1 MSERKVDIDT
11 QKFDNFRET
20 VEKKVGKPEQPKE
33 DKLTKTIVD
42 SIRSFADQTKLEK
55 LKASAFESK
64 AALFV
69 NQHTKRQL
77 YARVNT
83 ETKTLLYRMNDGIAP
98 GERLIDL
105 STNQFYDI
113 KSVNPDHKIVKVEV
127 EGEEYDIVC
136 REAQY
141 ELTDGKKDHTEEIK
155 KLLDSLE
162 ISINNAKDGIVIK
175 RKPEAL
181 RLFGLFKEV
190 VLKGEK
196 DEELFR
202 KFIDAL
208 NMLSPYLPAT
218 VQKIIYLL
226 DH

>member
-1 MSERKVDIDT
+1 MSDKKVDT
-11 QKFDNFRET
+11 QKFDTFRET
-20 VEKKVGKPEQPKE
+20 VEQRVGKPEQPKE
-33 DKLTKTIVD
+33 DRMTKTIVD

-55 LKASAFESK
+55 QKAAAFEAK
-64 AALFV
+64 ATLFV
-69 NQHTKRQL
+69 NQTTKRQL
-77 YARVNT
+77 YAKVNT
-83 ETKTLLYRMNDGIAP
+83 ETKTLLYRINDGIAA

-113 KSVNPDHKIVKVEV
+113 KAVDPELKTIKVQV
-127 EGEEYDIVC
+127 EGNDYDIAC

-141 ELTDGKKDHTEEIK
+141 ELTDGKKDHSEEIN
-155 KLLDSLE
+155 KLLNDLE
-162 ISINNAKDGIVIK
+162 TSIKNAKDGIVIK

-181 RLFGLFKEV
+181 RLFGLFKEK
-190 VLKGEK
+190 VLNNEK

-208 NMLSPYLPAT
+208 NMLSAYLPAT